1 MLGATNPH
9 IVAVARIALPLMP
22 GGATV
27 YVHVSITDYVLVRL
41 DLCAHFQS
49 PSGSSPISSASNGPS
64 SHVQQ
69 SSQ

>member
-22 GGATV
+22 GGAAV

-41 DLCAHFQS
+41 DLCAHIHS
-49 PSGSSPISSASNGPS
+49 SGSSPISSASNGPS